1 MRADLTRQNSFANAI
16 TRISALPADKRVG
29 ALLEYF
35 EATLDG
41 MDSRTIRT
49 LRDQVMERFATCGS
63 SFETC
68 TLMIELIDIHLAWR
82 ESPRGHHAAHRN

>member
-1 MRADLTRQNSFANAI
+1 MLADLTRKDSFAYAI
-16 TRISALPADKRVG
+16 TRISALPTDKRVD

-49 LRDQVMERFATCGS
+49 LRDKVMERFATCGS
-63 SFETC
+63 SFATC
-68 TLMIELIDIHLAWR
+68 TLMIELIDIHLALR
-82 ESPRGHHAAHRN
+82 ESPRGEQAM